1 MANGVV
7 EVRPHVPF
15 RVRVLN
21 LAGEARTLRKDTVL
35 GFGLPHPTAVFTVD
49 TDAAYDTSPVKE
61 KASAASPPDE
71 SWKTDVS
78 LGHLEEDE
86 RQRVLAML
94 ARHQSMWD
102 GHLGTFTA
110 TSHRIELVPDARPVH
125 CHPYRAGPRAR
136 QAETAEVEKM
146 LREGVIGPATTEWAS
161 PVVLVPQPDG
171 SLRFCVDYRRLNA
184 ITVRD
189 TYPLPLMDE
198 CIDSLGDSCVFSTL
212 DCNTGYWQIPLHE
225 ADRDKTTFCS
235 HAGTYR
241 FIRMPFGLRNAPA
254 TFQRAIEIILSGL
267 KWKTCLVYLDD
278 IIVYST
284 SREAHLQH
292 LDEVLSTLEK
302 AGLPSSYQS
311 VTSSRRQL
319 TTSDT

>member
-1 MANGVV
+1 M
-7 EVRPHVPF
+7 
-15 RVRVLN
+15 
-21 LAGEARTLRKDTVL
+21 
-35 GFGLPHPTAVFTVD
+35 
-49 TDAAYDTSPVKE
+49 
-61 KASAASPPDE
+61 
-71 SWKTDVS
+71 S

-86 RQRVLAML
+86 RQRMLAMFT
-94 ARHQSMWD
+94 RHQSMWD

-146 LREGVIGPATTEWAS
+146 LREGVIEPATTEWAS
-161 PVVLVPQPDG
+161 PVVLVPKPDG

-189 TYPLPLMDE
+189 TYPLPRMDE

-254 TFQRAIEIILSGL
+254 TFQRAIVEL
-267 KWKTCLVYLDD
+267 
-278 IIVYST
+278 
-284 SREAHLQH
+284 
-292 LDEVLSTLEK
+292 
-302 AGLPSSYQS
+302 
-311 VTSSRRQL
+311 
-319 TTSDT
+319 